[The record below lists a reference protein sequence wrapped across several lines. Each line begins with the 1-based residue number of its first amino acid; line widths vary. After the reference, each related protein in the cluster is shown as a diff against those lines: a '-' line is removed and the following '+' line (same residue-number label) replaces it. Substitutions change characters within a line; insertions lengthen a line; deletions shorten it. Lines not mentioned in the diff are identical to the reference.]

1 MAIFSN
7 FRKFRLILVPQAKF
21 TVSKESYVEPVRW
34 TSLRHLENIRNLQK
48 FIMDRKGENVSKIHI
63 CVMLRLA
70 VPFNHSLPKSLPL
83 HEYIIIAWTL
93 FWESQIGTI
102 QKILYRPVIH
112 GRPGL
117 TQYFSLAH
125 VRPDPVR
132 LSKNS
137 RPAPYSVRQN
147 FLYPR
152 PKSVWGS
159 LI

>member
-1 MAIFSN
+1 
-7 FRKFRLILVPQAKF
+7 
-21 TVSKESYVEPVRW
+21 
-34 TSLRHLENIRNLQK
+34 
-48 FIMDRKGENVSKIHI
+48 MDRKGENVSKIHI

-125 VRPDPVR
+125 VRPGPVR
-132 LSKNS
+132 YQKILGPHLIRCAKIFFIL
-137 RPAPYSVRQN
+137 AQN
-147 FLYPR
+147 RSGDHWYKP
-152 PKSVWGS
+152 S
-159 LI
+159 LIIVISYNIIGILILVVVFAIKIWIINGCQLMA